1 MDVLLHR
8 QRVNLGELL
17 RNLGSGIRSREH
29 ERNMSIETYSKL
41 PMLFQEIDLS
51 YLNQ

>member
-8 QRVNLGELL
+8 QRANLGELL
-17 RNLGSGIRSREH
+17 RNLGSDIRSREH
-29 ERNMSIETYSKL
+29 GRNVSIATYSKL
-41 PMLFQEIDLS
+41 AMLFPEPGLS

>member
-8 QRVNLGELL
+8 RVNLGELV

-29 ERNMSIETYSKL
+29 GRNVSIETYSKL